1 MILKLG
7 YIGLTLLMV
16 VLISIMGKTVI
27 EKTVKNEKL
36 KNKKLLLLVGGLVIW
51 QLYQL
56 AIGASGFLTDF
67 SLPPRFLFCL
77 VLPAFLFTGIFLTK
91 NRKKDWIMAI
101 PEEWLTYIQSFRI
114 LVETLFVYSVTAEVL
129 HPLVTIE
136 GYNFDMLFGASA
148 IVMWLFTYKIK
159 LLQKSLLIVW
169 NYLGIAVLASVIFL
183 FVSSVYFPNI
193 WGETE
198 MMPKDFAT
206 SPYVLVAG
214 FLMPAAIFIHVLSII
229 RLNRESRNN

>member
-1 MILKLG
+1 
-7 YIGLTLLMV
+7 MV
-16 VLISIMGKTVI
+16 VLISIMGKKI
-27 EKTVKNEKL
+27 IDKTVTDKKS
-36 KNKKLLLLVGGLVIW
+36 KKKKLLLLVGGLILW

-77 VLPAFLFTGIFLTK
+77 VLPAFLFTGIFLAK

-114 LVETLFVYSVTAEVL
+114 LVEILFVYSVAAGVL

-136 GYNFDMLFGASA
+136 GYNFDMVFGTSA
-148 IVMWLFTYKIK
+148 IAMWIFTYKIK
-159 LLQKSLLIVW
+159 LFSKQLLILW

-183 FVSSVYFPNI
+183 FVSAVYFPII

-198 MMPKDFAT
+198 MMPKAFAT
-206 SPYVLVAG
+206 EPYVLVAG
-214 FLMPAAIFIHVLSII
+214 FLMPSAIFFHILSII
-229 RLNRESRNN
+229 RLNRK

>member
-1 MILKLG
+1 MILQLG
-7 YIGLTLLMV
+7 YLGLTTLMV
-16 VLISIMGKTVI
+16 ILISIMGKNVI
-27 EKTVKNEKL
+27 DKTVKDGKS
-36 KNKKLLLLVGGLVIW
+36 KNKKLLLLVGGLILW

-77 VLPAFLFTGIFLTK
+77 VLPAFLFTGIFLFK
-91 NRKKDWIMAI
+91 NKKKAWIMEI

-114 LVETLFVYSVTAEVL
+114 LVETLFVYSVSADVL
-129 HPLVTIE
+129 HPIVTIE
-136 GYNFDMLFGASA
+136 GYNFDMIFGASA
-148 IVMWLFTYKIK
+148 IVMWIFTYKFK
-159 LLQKSLLIVW
+159 LFSKTILILW

-198 MMPKDFAT
+198 MMPKAFAT
-206 SPYVLVAG
+206 APYVLVAG
-214 FLMPAAIFIHVLSII
+214 FLMPSAIFIHLLSII
-229 RLNRESRNN
+229 RLSKK